1 MKTASILFTAL
12 GLMSMPALAQDKT
25 AELAK
30 KLANPL
36 ASLISVPIQPNYD
49 ENIGPDEDGSV
60 WRINI
65 QPVIPFS
72 LGEDWNFI
80 TRTILPVIHQDDV
93 PVAGMG
99 ESGIGDALLSLFFSP
114 TKPAFGRLIWGVG
127 PAILL
132 PTASDEMLGTE
143 KWGVGPTAVFL
154 RQEGPWTMGTLVNH
168 VESIAGADDRGD
180 LSVTFLQPFLNYI
193 TKTKT
198 TIALN
203 TESSDDWKNEEWS
216 VPIHLLVQQMLKIG
230 PQIIQVGG
238 GVRYWANSPDGAAD
252 GWGLRARLTFLFP
265 K

>member
-1 MKTASILFTAL
+1 MKTASILFTVL

-72 LGEDWNFI
+72 LSEDWNLI

-154 RQEGPWTMGTLVNH
+154 WQEGPWTIGTLVNH
-168 VESIAGADDRGD
+168 VESIAGADESRGYQCNLLAAFPELHYQDQDYDRSEHGVE
-180 LSVTFLQPFLNYI
+180 LRL
-193 TKTKT
+193 
-198 TIALN
+198 
-203 TESSDDWKNEEWS
+203 EERGM
-216 VPIHLLVQQMLKIG
+216 VCADPL
-230 PQIIQVGG
+230 
-238 GVRYWANSPDGAAD
+238 AGAAD
-252 GWGLRARLTFLFP
+252 AEDRSPDHPGGWWCALLGQFA
-265 K
+265 